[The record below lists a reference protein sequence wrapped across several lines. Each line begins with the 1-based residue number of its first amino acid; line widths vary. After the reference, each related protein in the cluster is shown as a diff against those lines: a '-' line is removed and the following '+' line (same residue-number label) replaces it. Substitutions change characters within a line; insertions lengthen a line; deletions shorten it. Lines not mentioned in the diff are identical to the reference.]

1 MRPFCR
7 GTAGGCPDLG
17 VGMRIVGTI
26 ERIAMA
32 VALFTG
38 LGSIAVTV
46 VPASAVAK
54 SATAPAQASPAM
66 WPSAVKFKGGLNSVD
81 ANSSTDAWAVGGGLA
96 LHWNGKAWSKTPSP
110 SPGKHGTILDG
121 VSAVSAAVA
130 WAAGQSCASPTQT
143 TATTCVP
150 YILRWNGKQWTTA
163 ATSVPRSNGENML
176 SGMVGLSA
184 KNAWAVGTRCAS
196 ACTGASPVDNTLV
209 LHWNGKSWS

>member
-1 MRPFCR
+1 MWGRSSESPWRWRCLPDSGRLRLPSSRQVPLRNRRRRPHKQARPCGR
-7 GTAGGCPDLG
+7 PPLSSRAVLTRWTPTRARTPGRSAEGLPCTGTARPGQRP
-17 VGMRIVGTI
+17 R
-26 ERIAMA
+26 
-32 VALFTG
+32 
-38 LGSIAVTV
+38 
-46 VPASAVAK
+46 AK
-54 SATAPAQASPAM
+54 
-66 WPSAVKFKGGLNSVD
+66 
-81 ANSSTDAWAVGGGLA
+81 
-96 LHWNGKAWSKTPSP
+96 

-209 LHWNGKSWS
+209 LYWNGKSWS